1 MCINFLVKK
10 THAAIYKGVG
20 CSGTIYHLYFLFL
33 RQYTRTMILRW
44 WPAMMVMVVAIFS
57 MTIHAFYLRKQP
69 HHVTNSVKNESS
81 VVLSMHNT
89 SQNDDRTEDAL
100 KAFIHDEACGIG
112 VLTCMAFAH
121 DQHKKIPVL
130 CGTLK
135 NAPVCLGPSGKKCD
149 AFCDADG

>member
-1 MCINFLVKK
+1 
-10 THAAIYKGVG
+10 
-20 CSGTIYHLYFLFL
+20 
-33 RQYTRTMILRW
+33 
-44 WPAMMVMVVAIFS
+44 MVMMAASFIPS
-57 MTIHAFYLRKQP
+57 YAFYLRKQP

-89 SQNDDRTEDAL
+89 QDDNRTQDAL
-100 KAFIHDEACGIG
+100 KAFIHEEACGIG
-112 VLTCMAFAH
+112 DLTCMAFAH

-135 NAPVCLGPSGKKCD
+135 NAPVCLGSSGNKCD

>member
-1 MCINFLVKK
+1 
-10 THAAIYKGVG
+10 
-20 CSGTIYHLYFLFL
+20 
-33 RQYTRTMILRW
+33 
-44 WPAMMVMVVAIFS
+44 

-89 SQNDDRTEDAL
+89 ENDDNRTEDAL

-149 AFCDADG
+149 AFCDADGGSRVCAYAFSKCCSHSPNGCISSEPRNVVLNNK